1 MPNDIF
7 DDSNFNEESEMS
19 AQTIDWG
26 QVGDFLLGTF
36 VKARHGVITQ
46 FGANSIYEFVA
57 AKGQFHKLTK
67 KIPAK
72 EPTIINKGETWTVWG
87 RGDIFNGQMNSL
99 RPGQVV
105 KLSFTEEKETN
116 MGTAK
121 IVKIFAPKTNEGKPL
136 MNQEW
141 LDSQGVSAGD
151 M

>member
-7 DDSNFNEESEMS
+7 DDSIFNEESEMK

-26 QVGDFLLGTF
+26 KIGDCLLGTF
-36 VKARHGVITQ
+36 TKARHGVLTQ
-46 FGANSIYEFVA
+46 FGANSIYEFIA
-57 AKGQFHKLTK
+57 EKGSFHKLTK
-67 KIPAK
+67 KVAAST
-72 EPTIINKGETWTVWG
+72 PTVINKGETWTVWG

-105 KLSFTEEKETN
+105 KLSFTEERDTD

-121 IVKIFAPKTNEGKPL
+121 IIKIYAPKTNEGKPV

-141 LDSQGVSAGD
+141 LDGQGVSGAD